1 MIYEG
6 SSRKASNPLGCR
18 PSPSGLRKEL
28 LEREGMSK
36 LYLSDV
42 RTCLQIPFLFL
53 GRLIP
58 AYDKGASA
66 NIPSIPSGR
75 FWCFRSRRRSR
86 VFSTDIIVR
95 VFALGAAAVPAAAMA
110 QSLFSVLL
118 LLCVLVSLPPP
129 LPPSLGLAPP
139 CPLSKCVVGR
149 KGNKRGS
156 EGGRGGT
163 YQPQYRRVKWTLLV
177 RAIAIQ
183 QESSAPLLSTPL
195 LYSLSFSSLSSDFP
209 EQRKGRLAGCRA
221 KGILRSD

>member
-1 MIYEG
+1 
-6 SSRKASNPLGCR
+6 
-18 PSPSGLRKEL
+18 
-28 LEREGMSK
+28 MSK
-36 LYLSDV
+36 LYLFDV
-42 RTCLQIPFLFL
+42 RTCLQIPLLFL

-66 NIPSIPSGR
+66 NILSIPSGR

-86 VFSTDIIVR
+86 VFSTDIIIR

-118 LLCVLVSLPPP
+118 LLCVLFSLPPP
-129 LPPSLGLAPP
+129 LLPSPLSALLPPSPP

-183 QESSAPLLSTPL
+183 QESSAPLPSTPSPPLRLPL
-195 LYSLSFSSLSSDFP
+195 LLSVFLLS
-209 EQRKGRLAGCRA
+209 EL
-221 KGILRSD
+221 

>member
-1 MIYEG
+1 MIKALPPTSYQYPLADSGVFVHDGEAAYFPQI
-6 SSRKASNPLGCR
+6 SSSACL
-18 PSPSGLRKEL
+18 PS
-28 LEREGMSK
+28 
-36 LYLSDV
+36 
-42 RTCLQIPFLFL
+42 
-53 GRLIP
+53 
-58 AYDKGASA
+58 
-66 NIPSIPSGR
+66 
-75 FWCFRSRRRSR
+75 
-86 VFSTDIIVR
+86 
-95 VFALGAAAVPAAAMA
+95 AAAVPAAAMA

-129 LPPSLGLAPP
+129 LLPSPLSALLPPSPP

-195 LYSLSFSSLSSDFP
+195 PSASLSYSLSFSSLSSDFP
-209 EQRKGRLAGCRA
+209 EQRKGWLAAVR
-221 KGILRSD
+221 RES